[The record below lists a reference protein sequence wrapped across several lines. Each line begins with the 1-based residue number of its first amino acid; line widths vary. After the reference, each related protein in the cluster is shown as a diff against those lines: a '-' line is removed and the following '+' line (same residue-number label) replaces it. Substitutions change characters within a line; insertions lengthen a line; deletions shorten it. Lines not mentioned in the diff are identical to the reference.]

1 MGCVALAYCC
11 SLPTVRCVANAILP
25 PWCCLAKKCSSAVQ
39 LGTTRHQLIDKNKR
53 DTLLYWN
60 SRIAL
65 VKLHQGL
72 VVLQSL
78 VSFILIGVKLPN
90 QHNIQ
95 CKVIQ
100 NHTYPQVEEYKN
112 KCSNTVQQIT
122 TASFNLPKE
131 QGVVV

>member
-53 DTLLYWN
+53 DTLLYRN

-100 NHTYPQVEEYKN
+100 NHTYPQGEEYKN
-112 KCSNTVQQIT
+112 NAVTQYSKAQ
-122 TASFNLPKE
+122 E
-131 QGVVV
+131 QAFTYLKSKV